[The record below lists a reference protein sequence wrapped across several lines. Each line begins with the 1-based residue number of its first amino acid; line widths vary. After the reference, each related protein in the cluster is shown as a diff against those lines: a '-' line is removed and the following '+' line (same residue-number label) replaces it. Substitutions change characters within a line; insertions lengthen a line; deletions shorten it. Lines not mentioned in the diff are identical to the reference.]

1 MRDEDRSTAE
11 QSLLL
16 LEAYFRAEHVR
27 GGGSRLERSQFVFA
41 MKSVGVNRK
50 VLETTTSLKHRAML
64 NTFCASEDC
73 CLAASLVDHVPCRD
87 LRRAKHLVLR
97 KIYEIFGKRQRIL
110 MEILNRA
117 IGSISVIFPQILSKL
132 SKFSEIHC
140 KIHDVPAILRN
151 FPQFRQNS
159 VKFEAKNA

>member
-1 MRDEDRSTAE
+1 MFPSSAVKSSARGILLAKCEWPYQLAQRTPNLRDEDRSTAE

-97 KIYEIFGKRQRIL
+97 T
-110 MEILNRA
+110 A
-117 IGSISVIFPQILSKL
+117 PQ
-132 SKFSEIHC
+132 
-140 KIHDVPAILRN
+140 
-151 FPQFRQNS
+151 
-159 VKFEAKNA
+159 